1 MTPVF
6 FGALFAIKHVAAQV
20 VSPANIGAVKHV
32 TARLLRN
39 ARAAIPVRG
48 ARRIGGW
55 LEARSEAVHY
65 RWRIHLGHRET
76 VDSLTRATEDAPIPE
91 NRRK

>member
-39 ARAAIPVRG
+39 ARAAIPVRARGESAAGWRPG
-48 ARRIGGW
+48 ARRCTTDGVFTWDTGKLLI
-55 LEARSEAVHY
+55 R
-65 RWRIHLGHRET
+65 
-76 VDSLTRATEDAPIPE
+76 
-91 NRRK
+91 